1 MALKRCY
8 KKLLQRLLI
17 EDENGVSLIDFLNM
31 KVVMELIAESWGEI
45 KGSTLYKSWRKTMP
59 IQSPKQGEEIRLK
72 DRKMDMKMW
81 RRDTVWMNSD
91 SNNLGFRLMTDDE
104 ICGHVLSELVPDQ
117 EDKPE
122 PEEGES
128 NVCPVS
134 NSSSY
139 ARECL
144 TWLEHQSE

>member
-8 KKLLQRLLI
+8 KKWLQRLLI

-72 DRKMDMKMW
+72 DRKMEMKMW
-81 RRDTVWMNSD
+81 RIQY
-91 SNNLGFRLMTDDE
+91 G
-104 ICGHVLSELVPDQ
+104 
-117 EDKPE
+117 
-122 PEEGES
+122 
-128 NVCPVS
+128 
-134 NSSSY
+134 
-139 ARECL
+139 
-144 TWLEHQSE
+144 